1 MIPREKDDEVFWKD
15 PVVAEVRKVREA
27 MLAEAGYDLYELSRR
42 LREEQALSARPVVS
56 RSPRLPQDAEVKVTT

>member
-27 MLAEAGYDLYELSRR
+27 MFGER
-42 LREEQALSARPVVS
+42 ALHYY
-56 RSPRLPQDAEVKVTT
+56 L

>member
-27 MLAEAGYDLYELSRR
+27 MFGERALHWGDERQRSGRMPDLLMADQGNKEGNRV
-42 LREEQALSARPVVS
+42 EEF
-56 RSPRLPQDAEVKVTT
+56 DGDFH